1 MKTILVPTDFSKG
14 ALNAVKYAFSYAE
27 LTKRKIVLFHTYT
40 NPSSGLDIPFS
51 GVHYDKQEAKTDAE
65 ERMKKLIKSLSK
77 SFPNLAPKWVVQPGV
92 ASHAIIDY
100 VRQNK
105 IEMVIM
111 GTTGQ
116 GVISSVL
123 IGNTTSTVLKEV
135 PCTIIVIP
143 SGAKFKE
150 ITKVAIATD
159 LKHDSLLAV
168 DEVVSF
174 ARELKAEAMFIHVE
188 DFGDFNI
195 EKKLQKM
202 AIKIQKQ
209 VNYKKISLSLYKDSE
224 IESGLDLFIKK
235 NKPDI
240 FSMVT
245 HHSKFPERLWKTSWT
260 DRMSKHISVPLLV
273 VHIPKLGLTKNQPIN
288 VESLEN

>member
-27 LTKRKIVLFHTYT
+27 LTKRKIVLFHSYT
-40 NPSSGLDIPFS
+40 SPSSGLNIPFS
-51 GVHYDKQEAKTDAE
+51 GVHYGKQEAKSDAE
-65 ERMKKLIKSLSK
+65 DLMKKLIKSLSK
-77 SFPNLAPKWVVQPGV
+77 SFPNLTPKWVVQPGV

-100 VRQNK
+100 VRQNG
-105 IEMVIM
+105 IDMVIM
-111 GTTGQ
+111 GTTGK
-116 GVISSVL
+116 GAISSVL
-123 IGNTTSTVLKEV
+123 IGNTTSSVLKEV

-143 SGAKFKE
+143 PKAKFKQ

-174 ARELKAEAMFIHVE
+174 ARELKAEIMFIHVE
-188 DFGDFNI
+188 DYGDFNI
-195 EKKLQKM
+195 DKKLQKM
-202 AIKIQKQ
+202 ALKIQKQ
-209 VNYKKISLSLYKDSE
+209 VNYNKIALSLYKDSE

-245 HHSKFPERLWKTSWT
+245 HLSKFPERLWKTSWT

-273 VHIPKLGLTKNQPIN
+273 VHIHKLGTTKNKPIK
-288 VESLEN
+288 VEPLKN